1 MLHAVETFLL
11 HRIRRIFTKLE
22 KALMKAKEFCL
33 YMAVMQA
40 II

>member
-11 HRIRRIFTKLE
+11 HQSRIFTKLE

-33 YMAVMQA
+33 ILLLQR
-40 II
+40 